1 MARTMLLA
9 IAALLALT
17 TAVGCGGSSTSSTQ
31 PPAQANTNGEGA
43 KSGAGGHVSKA
54 ASTACPFASSV
65 SRSACEDSYA
75 ACAATAKGKVRAFYS
90 KNGPTLQAVATKYAA
105 RTYPA
110 SGASQAGFA
119 GCLAALVN
127 EAERS
132 H

>member
-1 MARTMLLA
+1 MARTILLA

-17 TAVGCGGSSTSSTQ
+17 ALACGGSSTSSTQ